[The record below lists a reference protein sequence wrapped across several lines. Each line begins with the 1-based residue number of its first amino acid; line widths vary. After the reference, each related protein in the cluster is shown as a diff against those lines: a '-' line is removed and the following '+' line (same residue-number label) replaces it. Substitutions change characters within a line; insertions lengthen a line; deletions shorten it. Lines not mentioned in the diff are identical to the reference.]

1 MNPRF
6 GQATS
11 TYLHVQERN
20 EDLRKIEQSIT
31 ELGNMIQ
38 IMSMHVEE
46 HGDKIDAILKNTEE
60 VRDNTHAGCVLPRI
74 PFQASLT
81 KTRTV

>member
-60 VRDNTHAGCVLPRI
+60 VRDNTHAGCVLPHL

-81 KTRTV
+81 

>member
-1 MNPRF
+1 MNPHF

-11 TYLHVQERN
+11 TYHNVQERN

-31 ELGNMIQ
+31 ELGHMIQ

-46 HGDKIDAILKNTEE
+46 HGDKLEAIVQNTEE
-60 VRDNTHAGCVLPRI
+60 ARDKTHAGCV
-74 PFQASLT
+74 FASY
-81 KTRTV
+81 TVL